1 LAGNPFIPN
10 FGVTGPTDQ
19 NNDLIFTHAFVHR
32 THMEVFGHLFPP
44 SFKNWWSD
52 DWITTVYGASH
63 TFKHTDVQIM
73 HNVESQKT
81 SSSTRYEI
89 DQGAQL
95 RLVDELRRGHVQIDE
110 WLRAKHLPRLP
121 LPKICGYIPL
131 VADIA
136 DSVRVDKATG
146 SVHTIAADL
155 LHHHSGAASGDMA
168 V

>member
-1 LAGNPFIPN
+1 
-10 FGVTGPTDQ
+10 
-19 NNDLIFTHAFVHR
+19 
-32 THMEVFGHLFPP
+32 MFPP

-52 DWITTVYGASH
+52 DWITTVYGESH
-63 TFKHTDVQIM
+63 TFKHSDVQIM

-81 SSSTRYEI
+81 SGSTRYEI

-121 LPKICGYIPL
+121 LPKICGYVPL

-136 DSVRVDKATG
+136 DSVRAG
-146 SVHTIAADL
+146 AGGEHALAADL
-155 LHHHSGAASGDMA
+155 LHHHSGAASVDMA
-168 V
+168 AA